1 MEQIIIRRATIA
13 DAVKLSA
20 ISIQTFYDTFVG
32 TCKEEDMTAFLK
44 EYFNLKQVQ
53 AELSN
58 ENDFYYLAEL
68 NGRVVG
74 YCRWMED
81 YTNFSLMKQWKSLEL
96 KRIYVLKE
104 YHGKGVAQQLMNLVI
119 QYAQSNQYQVLWLGV
134 WENNHRAQK
143 FYEKNLFV
151 NSGHTH
157 DFPIGATPQT
167 DCWFWRFLETSSE
180 K

>member
-20 ISIQTFYDTFVG
+20 ISIQTFYDTFIG

-81 YTNFSLMKQWKSLEL
+81 YTNFSLMKRWKSLEL
-96 KRIYVLKE
+96 KRIYILKE

-134 WENNHRAQK
+134 WENNHRAQN

-157 DFPIGATPQT
+157 DFPIGTTPQT

>member
-81 YTNFSLMKQWKSLEL
+81 YTNFHLMKQWKSLEL

-157 DFPIGATPQT
+157 DFPIGTTPQT

>member
-20 ISIQTFYDTFVG
+20 ISIQTFYDTFIG

-44 EYFNLKQVQ
+44 EYFNIKQVQ

-81 YTNFSLMKQWKSLEL
+81 YTNFSLMKRWKSLEL
-96 KRIYVLKE
+96 KRIYILKE

-157 DFPIGATPQT
+157 DFPIGTTPQT

>member
-20 ISIQTFYDTFVG
+20 ISIQTFYDTFIG

-81 YTNFSLMKQWKSLEL
+81 YTNFSLMKRWKSLEL

-119 QYAQSNQYQVLWLGV
+119 QYTQSNHYQVLWLGV

-157 DFPIGATPQT
+157 DFPIGTTPQT

>member
-20 ISIQTFYDTFVG
+20 ISIQTFYDTFIG

-81 YTNFSLMKQWKSLEL
+81 YTNFSLMKRWKSLEL
-96 KRIYVLKE
+96 KRIYILKE

-143 FYEKNLFV
+143 FYKKNLFV

-157 DFPIGATPQT
+157 DFPIGTTPQT

>member
-20 ISIQTFYDTFVG
+20 ISIQTFYDTFIG

-44 EYFNLKQVQ
+44 EYFNIKQVQ

-81 YTNFSLMKQWKSLEL
+81 YTNFHLMKQWKSLEL
-96 KRIYVLKE
+96 KRIYILKE

-157 DFPIGATPQT
+157 DFPIGTTPQT

>member
-20 ISIQTFYDTFVG
+20 ISIQTFYDTFIG

-44 EYFNLKQVQ
+44 EYFNIKQVQ

-81 YTNFSLMKQWKSLEL
+81 YTNFHLMKQWKSLEL

-157 DFPIGATPQT
+157 DFPIGTTPQT

>member
-20 ISIQTFYDTFVG
+20 ISIQTFYDTFIG

-81 YTNFSLMKQWKSLEL
+81 YTNFSLMKRWKSLEL

-157 DFPIGATPQT
+157 DFPSGATPQT